1 MTGLRREGA
10 HLEEQ
15 PGKGSGRSLDRAEEL
30 GAGVPAPANW
40 KEWHSR
46 EGALGFIRENGGYMG
61 LLIGARAPASHNL
74 TPLCMLSQGPASAQ
88 WDCKQDARGSLR
100 ECMS

>member
-30 GAGVPAPANW
+30 GAGVPAPVN
-40 KEWHSR
+40 
-46 EGALGFIRENGGYMG
+46 
-61 LLIGARAPASHNL
+61 
-74 TPLCMLSQGPASAQ
+74 
-88 WDCKQDARGSLR
+88 
-100 ECMS
+100 